1 MSDQETREKIIDAA
15 RVLFA
20 DLGYEGASVRE
31 IAKAADVNVASVNY
45 YFNSKENLYLE
56 IIRSG
61 YRECAQEFKELFQK
75 NKGHLEDTLVDF
87 FRYFV
92 EHSHDFRTHFKLMMS
107 ADHSHNLITRGTEDG
122 SFGPPGGKLIAE
134 ILRREAPH
142 STEEDVFWALKTLF
156 AHVTH
161 LSLIYNCLMKSDEVP
176 PYFGHSDVEKSIR
189 RLTSMVLSELKDPRH
204 IPGTP

>member
-1 MSDQETREKIIDAA
+1 MSDLETRDKIIEAA
-15 RVLFA
+15 RILFA
-20 DLGYEGASVRE
+20 DLGYDGTSVRE
-31 IAKAADVNVASVNY
+31 IAKAAEVNVASVNY
-45 YFNSKENLYLE
+45 YFTSKENLYLE

-61 YRECAQEFKELFQK
+61 YKECAQGFKDLLEK
-75 NKGHLEDTLVDF
+75 NQGNLEDSLVDF

-134 ILRREAPH
+134 ILRRDAPH
-142 STEEDVFWALKTLF
+142 SPDEDVFWALKTLF

-161 LSLIYNCLMKSDEVP
+161 LSLIYNCLMRTDEVP
-176 PYFGHSDVEKSIR
+176 PYFSPGDVEKSIR
-189 RLTSMVLSELKDPRH
+189 RLTRMVLSELKDPRH
-204 IPGTP
+204 KSGTD